1 MIHISLSLG
10 RNLDSWPSTQPPA
23 TPTQSHIT
31 VSLGH
36 SKSLSTP
43 LDTFDPRHF
52 GAVFISLVSQ
62 ESNTD
67 PSLGGHVALHPIVH
81 GPGAVR
87 DFTSYFDVLAPESQN
102 FARPQVGVWLN
113 PDFFLP

>member
-1 MIHISLSLG
+1 MSLSLG

-43 LDTFDPRHF
+43 LDPLDPRHF
-52 GAVFISLVSQ
+52 GGVFISLVVKSR
-62 ESNTD
+62 SLI
-67 PSLGGHVALHPIVH
+67 LGGHVALHPIVH
-81 GPGAVR
+81 GAGAVR
-87 DFTSYFDVLAPESQN
+87 DFTSYFDVLAPESQD
-102 FARPQVGVWLN
+102 FARPQVGVLLN